1 MRALLFAALLL
12 VSSPLYAADKDRI
25 VGTWKLVS
33 VVYEDAQT
41 KERTPVPGEHPRGY
55 QIATPEGRWIAL
67 VTADG
72 RPVPKTDED
81 RAKALR
87 TMIAYSGRYR
97 VEDGKV
103 ITKVEVAW
111 NEAWVGGEQVRFLR
125 FEGDDL
131 LHIESPPMPHPNV
144 NNKVV
149 RVIVTW
155 QRDKS

>member
-1 MRALLFAALLL
+1 MRAFVFAALLFVGL
-12 VSSPLYAADKDRI
+12 PAQAAEKDRI

-41 KERTPVPGEHPRGY
+41 KERTPVLGEHPRGY
-55 QIATPEGRWIAL
+55 QIATPEGRWLAL

-87 TMIAYSGRYR
+87 SMIAYSGRYR
-97 VEDGKV
+97 IEGDKV

-111 NEAWVGGEQVRFLR
+111 NEA
-125 FEGDDL
+125 
-131 LHIESPPMPHPNV
+131 
-144 NNKVV
+144 
-149 RVIVTW
+149 
-155 QRDKS
+155 

>member
-1 MRALLFAALLL
+1 MRAILICALLIL
-12 VSSPLYAADKDRI
+12 STVANAADKDRI

-33 VVYEDAQT
+33 VSYEDAQT
-41 KERTPVPGEHPRGY
+41 KVRTPVLGEHPRGY
-55 QIATPEGRWIAL
+55 QIATPEGRWLAL

-72 RPVPKTDED
+72 RPVPKSDDD

-87 TMIAYSGRYR
+87 SMIAYSGRYR
-97 VEDGKV
+97 VEDNKV

-125 FEGDDL
+125 FEGDDIL
-131 LHIESPPMPHPNV
+131 NIESPPMPHPNV

-155 QRDKS
+155 ARDKS

>member
-1 MRALLFAALLL
+1 MRALAFAALLL
-12 VSSPLYAADKDRI
+12 MSGPVQGADKDRI
-25 VGTWKLVS
+25 VGTWKLIS

-41 KERTPVPGEHPRGY
+41 KELTPVLGEHPRGY
-55 QIATPEGRWIAL
+55 QIATPEGRWLAL

-125 FEGDDL
+125 FEGDDV

-144 NNKVV
+144 NGKMV